1 MAGSMGAL
9 AARCAG
15 LLLFLTVCSQMPFD
29 PRTAAASP
37 MSLPGW
43 SEDTLVRTSFDA
55 INGWQADDHTAAL
68 AAFLRYCAPGQ
79 RPFQDPPLALS
90 EEETAALCRAAA
102 QVNQAEPGAAREF
115 FEASFTPF
123 TVVGSGFVT
132 GYFEPELAASRRK
145 TDKFASPLLN
155 PPKGLEK
162 VEDAARPDSW
172 NTDLSHGRRTNRGLQ
187 PLPDRGAIMD
197 GALESEDLEFVFL
210 ADPVD
215 AFFVH
220 VQGSARLRLED
231 GSSMRVGYAGKTGH
245 PYTSIAKVLV
255 QRGEG
260 TPEELTMAGLRGWLE
275 DNPDKRDDLFRE
287 NRSFI
292 FFREVELEHPDD
304 GPIGAAGL
312 PLVAGR
318 SLAIDPAF
326 VSYGAPVFVSSA
338 FTGSGQSSDP
348 FRKLMIAD
356 DTGSAIRGQGRGDV
370 FIGSGD
376 TAGRVAGEI
385 RHGAEMTL
393 LLPKSLLK

>member
-1 MAGSMGAL
+1 
-9 AARCAG
+9 
-15 LLLFLTVCSQMPFD
+15 
-29 PRTAAASP
+29 

-43 SEDTLVRTSFDA
+43 SEGNLVQTSFDGLP
-55 INGWQADDHTAAL
+55 GWQADDHSAAL
-68 AAFLRYCAPGQ
+68 SAFLRFCAPGKQ
-79 RPFQDPPLALS
+79 PFQEPPLALS
-90 EEETAALCRAAA
+90 EEDAGALCLAAG
-102 QVNQAEPGAAREF
+102 QVDRDAPGAARDF
-115 FEASFTPF
+115 FEARFTPF
-123 TVVGSGFVT
+123 KIAGSGFVT

-145 TDKFASPLLN
+145 TERFAAPLLN
-155 PPKGLEK
+155 PPNGLEK
-162 VEDAARPDSW
+162 VEDTARPAGW
-172 NTDLSHGRRTNRGLQ
+172 NTDLSHGRRTSGGLQ

-197 GALESEDLEFVFL
+197 GALESEDLEFVWL

-260 TPEELTMAGLRGWLE
+260 TPEELTMAGLRRWL
-275 DNPDKRDDLFRE
+275 DANPDKRDDLFRQ

-292 FFREVELEHPDD
+292 FFREVEPENPDD
-304 GPIGAAGL
+304 GPVGAAGL

-318 SLAIDPAF
+318 SIAIDPAF

-338 FTGSGQSSDP
+338 FSEDGQSSNA

-356 DTGSAIRGQGRGDV
+356 DTGSAIRGRGRGDV

-376 TAGRVAGEI
+376 TAGRIAGEI
-385 RHGAEMTL
+385 RHPAEMIL

>member
-1 MAGSMGAL
+1 MAGSIGVRI
-9 AARCAG
+9 ARCAG
-15 LLLFLTVCSQMPFD
+15 LLLLTVCSQMALD
-29 PRTAAASP
+29 PRTTAAAP

-43 SEDTLVRTSFDA
+43 SEGNLVRTSFDG
-55 INGWQADDHTAAL
+55 IPGWPADDHKAAL
-68 AAFLRYCAPGQ
+68 IAFLRFCTSGK
-79 RPFQDPPLALS
+79 RPFADPPFSLS
-90 EEETAALCRAAA
+90 EEEARALCLAAR
-102 QVNQAEPGAAREF
+102 QVDPDGPGAARIF
-115 FEASFTPF
+115 FEARFVPF
-123 TVVGSGFVT
+123 RVSGSGFVT
-132 GYFEPELAASRRK
+132 GYFEPELAASRQK
-145 TDKFASPLLN
+145 TERFAWPLLN
-155 PPKGLEK
+155 PPEGLEK
-162 VEDAARPDSW
+162 VDEASRPDTWDS
-172 NTDLSHGRRTNRGLQ
+172 DLSHGRRTRRGLQ
-187 PLPDRGAIMD
+187 PLPDRGGIMN
-197 GALESEDLEFVFL
+197 GALENEHLEFVWL

-215 AFFVH
+215 AFYVH

-231 GSSMRVGYAGKTGH
+231 GSRMRVGYAGKTGH

-275 DNPDKRDDLFRE
+275 GNPDKRDDLFRE

-292 FFREVELEHPDD
+292 FFREVEPENPED

-318 SLAIDPAF
+318 SIAIDPAF

-338 FTGSGQSSDP
+338 FSGSGQSSAP

-356 DTGSAIRGQGRGDV
+356 DTGSAIRGRGRGDV

-376 TAGRVAGEI
+376 EAGRIAGEI
-385 RHGAEMTL
+385 RHPAEMTL